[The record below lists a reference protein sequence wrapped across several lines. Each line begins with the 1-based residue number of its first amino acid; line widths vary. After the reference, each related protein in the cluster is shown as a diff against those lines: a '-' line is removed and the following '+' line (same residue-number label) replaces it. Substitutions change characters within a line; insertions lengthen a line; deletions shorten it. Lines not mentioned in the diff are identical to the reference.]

1 MRLPGSH
8 PLRDRSGNRNGFF
21 ALAVLT
27 LRRNS
32 DVHPAHPALF
42 ALAGEWLPFAA
53 ETSGKTLAFPRRI

>member
-32 DVHPAHPALF
+32 MYIRHILHFSQSQANDCLLPQKHPGKLLLF
-42 ALAGEWLPFAA
+42 RAG
-53 ETSGKTLAFPRRI
+53 